1 MPVFLELLSDFPF
14 TGQIVRV
21 PILQSPNTNIV
32 DTQNINCTVS
42 KCCLQMKRFL
52 HICSTLNPESGGPAH
67 VAIQLSMLHTQ
78 MGHQSEILTIDAPA
92 TSHFSDETIKVINVG
107 PGRFG
112 WSYSRALIPWLTK
125 NLPYYDGVTV
135 HGLWQYPSWATAR
148 TIQRFRRNRVV
159 CPPLFI
165 RPCGMMDPWFQ
176 SWERRPFKTFRN
188 SIYWELFERKALQLA
203 DRIVYTNQQECD
215 LAQNTF
221 PRYPKEKD
229 LVIPLGVAEPP
240 SFSESMES
248 EFLKHC
254 PSVEG
259 KPFILFL
266 SRLDP
271 KKGLDLL
278 IQAYMQ
284 VYSHA
289 VKHNPQKLYPR
300 LVIAGPGKS
309 SAYGMML
316 QEMAKP
322 MANQITFTGMLTGDA
337 KWGAFYGCDAFILPS
352 HQENFGLVVAEALAC
367 GKKVFLSRQVNI
379 WREIVEDG
387 VGVAAPDTLEGAIQ
401 LVESAFEYSASPRK
415 DALDARKTFDNRFQ
429 IANTARIFVEQF
441 EALSSSSGES

>member
-1 MPVFLELLSDFPF
+1 
-14 TGQIVRV
+14 
-21 PILQSPNTNIV
+21 
-32 DTQNINCTVS
+32 
-42 KCCLQMKRFL
+42 MKRFL
-52 HICSTLNPESGGPAH
+52 HICSTLNPESGGPAQ
-67 VAIQLSMLHTQ
+67 VAIQLSMLHSQ
-78 MGHQSEILTIDAPA
+78 MGHQSEIITIDELEA
-92 TSHFSDETIKVINVG
+92 SYCVHECIKVTNLG

-112 WSYSRALIPWLTK
+112 WSYSGALIPWLTK
-125 NLPYYDGVTV
+125 NLPFYDGVIV

-148 TIQRFRRNRVV
+148 TIQRFRRNNVV

-188 SIYWELFERKALQLA
+188 ALYWELFERNALRWS
-203 DRIVYTNQQECD
+203 DRILYTNQQECD

-221 PRYPKEKD
+221 PRYPKGKD
-229 LVIPLGVAEPP
+229 LVIQFGVAEPP
-240 SFSESMES
+240 SFSESME
-248 EFLKHC
+248 EAFLKHC

-266 SRLDP
+266 SRLDE
-271 KKGLDLL
+271 KKGVDLL

-289 VKHNPQKLYPR
+289 VKNNPQKTYPR

-309 SAYGMML
+309 SAYGMSL

-322 MANQITFTGMLTGDA
+322 MSNQIFFPGMLTGDA

-387 VGVAAPDTLEGAIQ
+387 VGMAAPDTLEGTIQ
-401 LVESAFEYSASPRK
+401 LVQSAFEYSASPRK
-415 DALDARKTFDNRFQ
+415 VALDARKTFDNRFQ
-429 IANTARIFVEQF
+429 IANTAQMIVEEF
-441 EALSSSSGES
+441 ARLEV